1 MENKFKWSFLIFLF
15 FFFGCVSSNKTA
27 RKEGEWS
34 PELSVRMGI
43 NKGGIVENTDFSELE
58 TAEVDAY
65 TGATSTGI
73 HAGAHAEMP
82 LFINSLETG
91 IDYMYNSQTFNY
103 DDERNN
109 FSGDRKLGVSQ
120 FMLPVTYNFGLFRN
134 ELDEHLFSLKIGFMF
149 QYNLLN
155 VTNTGLLPDYSY
167 NRFSNGP
174 VFGLET
180 IPIVLNNGSKLG
192 FYCNFYRG
200 SQLYKDFYNKPEFD
214 TPGSA
219 FFRAGISYYFNQ

>member
-1 MENKFKWSFLIFLF
+1 MENKFKWVCLVFLF

-27 RKEGEWS
+27 KEEEWS
-34 PELSVRMGI
+34 PELSVRLGI

-58 TAEVDAY
+58 TSEVDAY

-82 LFINSLETG
+82 LFINRLETG
-91 IDYMYNSQTFNY
+91 LDYMYNSQTFNY
-103 DDERNN
+103 DDGQNN
-109 FSGDRKLGVSQ
+109 YSGHRKFGVYQ
-120 FMLPVTYNFGLFRN
+120 FMLPVTYNFGFFRTD
-134 ELDEHLFSLKIGFMF
+134 LGDPLLRVKIGFMF
-149 QYNLLN
+149 QYNVLN
-155 VTNTGLLPDYSY
+155 VSNAGLLPDYSY

-174 VFGLET
+174 VFGLEAT
-180 IPIVLNNGSKLG
+180 PIVLNNGSKLG

-214 TPGSA
+214 TPGTA
-219 FFRAGISYYFNQ
+219 FFKAGISYYFNQ